1 MAYDNRIFRGSRD
14 AIGAPGDPPAVAAAD
29 DNTMVSLLKG
39 LYSLLSSP
47 LQTKLP
53 VGGST
58 EAKQDAEITT
68 LGTLATQATSADILA
83 KLSSDPATQTT
94 LAAIL
99 TKLNSGVAVTG
110 SFWQTTQPVSL
121 ATVPS
126 HAVTNAGTFAVQPTS
141 SAGTLVATTVATGGT
156 AANVFGATPAN
167 GFEIINPH
175 ASEILYIRESGT
187 ATVADNSTSIPIGPK
202 GSYTT
207 PSGYKPTGDVSFVA
221 ATAGHAIIA
230 RRW

>member
-14 AIGAPGDPPAVAAAD
+14 AIGAPGDPPASAAAD

-47 LQTKLP
+47 LQTTPP
-53 VGGST
+53 VGAST
-58 EAKQDAEITT
+58 EAKQDAEITA
-68 LGTLATQATSADILA
+68 LGSILA
-83 KLSSDPATQTT
+83 KITSDPATQTT
-94 LAAIL
+94 LAAVL
-99 TKLNSGVAVTG
+99 AKLNSSVAVTG
-110 SFWQTTQPVSL
+110 TFWQATQPVSL
-121 ATVPS
+121 ASVPS
-126 HAVTNAGTFAVQPTS
+126 HAVTNAGTFAVQSTS
-141 SAGTLVATTVATGGT
+141 AAGTLVATTVVTGGT

-175 ASEILYIRESGT
+175 ATETLYIRENGT

-207 PSGYKPTGDVSFVA
+207 PAGYKPAGDVSFIA
-221 ATAGHAIIA
+221 ATTGHAIIA

>member
-1 MAYDNRIFRGSRD
+1 MAFDPLHYRFTQA
-14 AIGAPGDPPAVAAAD
+14 AIGSPEEPAASNTAD
-29 DNTMVSLLKG
+29 SWSMVSLLKG
-39 LYSLLSSP
+39 ILAKLSGTIAVS
-47 LQTKLP
+47 KAD
-53 VGGST
+53 GAAT

-94 LAAIL
+94 LAAVL
-99 TKLNSGVAVTG
+99 TKLNNGVAVTG

-207 PSGYKPTGDVSFVA
+207 PAGYKPTGDVSFVA